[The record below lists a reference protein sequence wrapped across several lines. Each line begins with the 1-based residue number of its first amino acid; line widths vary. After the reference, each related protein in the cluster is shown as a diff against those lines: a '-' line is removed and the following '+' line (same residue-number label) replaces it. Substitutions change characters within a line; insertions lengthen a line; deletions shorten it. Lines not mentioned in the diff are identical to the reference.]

1 MMTEAQENKITDYL
15 IAQELSLDILV
26 EIRDHMI
33 SQILDIQSHE
43 NINFE
48 EAFSKVKESWNG
60 EFTMVNYL
68 LFYPTKIPLIAKR
81 IIQEKYSGLFK
92 KSLMVAVLAFVINLL
107 LIFMAGNQEEYK
119 LFFRLLN
126 GSFVLTTLLIWIFN
140 YKIWKYIKADFKY
153 KGKCLY
159 TMYQQN
165 LGLMVVCATS
175 MTQVALKSGDYAYQF
190 FRQQNDADVV
200 GVLITLILPFVL
212 QTALTFAVFNFIEH
226 KKNLVKMLEFLKPT

>member
-1 MMTEAQENKITDYL
+1 MMTEAQENKVTDYL
-15 IAQELSLDILV
+15 VAQELSLDILV

-33 SQILDIQSHE
+33 SQILDIQCSE
-43 NINFE
+43 NISFE
-48 EAFSKVKESWNG
+48 EAFLRVKESWSR
-60 EFTMVNYL
+60 EFKMVNYL

-81 IIQEKYSGLFK
+81 IIREKYRGIFK
-92 KSLMVAVLAFVINLL
+92 KSLMIAVLAFVINLL

-126 GSFVLTTLLIWIFN
+126 GSFVLTTILIWIFN

-165 LGLMVVCATS
+165 LGLMVVCASS

-190 FRQQNDADVV
+190 FRQQNYTDVV
-200 GVLITLILPFVL
+200 GILITLILPFVL
-212 QTALTFAVFNFIEH
+212 QTALAFAVLNFIEH
-226 KKNLVKMLEFLKPT
+226 KKNLLKMQEFLKPA

>member
-1 MMTEAQENKITDYL
+1 MTEAQENKVTDYL
-15 IAQELSLDILV
+15 VAQELSLDILV

-33 SQILDIQSHE
+33 SQILDIQCSE
-43 NINFE
+43 NISFE
-48 EAFSKVKESWNG
+48 EAFLRVKESWSR
-60 EFTMVNYL
+60 EFKMVNYL

-81 IIQEKYSGLFK
+81 IIQEKYRGIFK
-92 KSLMVAVLAFVINLL
+92 KSLMIAVLAFVINLL

-126 GSFVLTTLLIWIFN
+126 GSFVLTTILIWIFN

-165 LGLMVVCATS
+165 LGLMVVCASS

-190 FRQQNDADVV
+190 FRQQNYTDVV
-200 GVLITLILPFVL
+200 GILITLILPFVL
-212 QTALTFAVFNFIEH
+212 QTALAFAVLNFIEH
-226 KKNLVKMLEFLKPT
+226 KKNLLKMQEFLKPA

>member
-1 MMTEAQENKITDYL
+1 MTEAQENKITDYL
-15 IAQELSLDILV
+15 VAQELSLDILV

-33 SQILDIQSHE
+33 SQILDIQSNE

-48 EAFSKVKESWNG
+48 EAFLKVKESWNG

-92 KSLMVAVLAFVINLL
+92 KSLMVAFLAFAINLL
-107 LIFMAGNQEEYK
+107 LIFMAGNQEEYQ

-190 FRQQNDADVV
+190 FRQQNYTDVV
-200 GVLITLILPFVL
+200 GVVITLIFPFVL
-212 QTALTFAVFNFIEH
+212 QTALTFAVLNFIEH

>member
-1 MMTEAQENKITDYL
+1 MTEAQENKVTDYL
-15 IAQELSLDILV
+15 VAQELSLDILV

-33 SQILDIQSHE
+33 SQILDIQCSE
-43 NINFE
+43 NISFE
-48 EAFSKVKESWNG
+48 EAFLRVKESWSR
-60 EFTMVNYL
+60 EFKMVNYL

-81 IIQEKYSGLFK
+81 IIREKYRGIFK
-92 KSLMVAVLAFVINLL
+92 KSLMIAVLAFVINLL

-126 GSFVLTTLLIWIFN
+126 GSFVLTTILIWIFN

-165 LGLMVVCATS
+165 LGLMVVCASS

-190 FRQQNDADVV
+190 FRQQNYTDVV
-200 GVLITLILPFVL
+200 GILITLILPFVL
-212 QTALTFAVFNFIEH
+212 QTALAFAVLNFIEH
-226 KKNLVKMLEFLKPT
+226 KKNLLKMQEFLKPA

>member
-1 MMTEAQENKITDYL
+1 MMTEAQENKVTDYL
-15 IAQELSLDILV
+15 VAQELSLDILV

-33 SQILDIQSHE
+33 SQILDIQCSE
-43 NINFE
+43 NISFE
-48 EAFSKVKESWNG
+48 EAFLRVKESWSR
-60 EFTMVNYL
+60 EFKMVNYL

-81 IIQEKYSGLFK
+81 IIQEKYRGIFK
-92 KSLMVAVLAFVINLL
+92 KSLMIAVLAFAINLL

-126 GSFVLTTLLIWIFN
+126 GSFVLTTILIWIFN

-165 LGLMVVCATS
+165 LGLMVVCASS

-190 FRQQNDADVV
+190 FRQQNYTDVV
-200 GVLITLILPFVL
+200 GILITLILPFVL
-212 QTALTFAVFNFIEH
+212 QTALAFAVLNFIEH
-226 KKNLVKMLEFLKPT
+226 KKNLLKMQEFLKPA

>member
-1 MMTEAQENKITDYL
+1 MMTEAQENRITDYL
-15 IAQELSLDILV
+15 VAQELSLDILV

-48 EAFSKVKESWNG
+48 EAFSKVKESWKG

-126 GSFVLTTLLIWIFN
+126 GSFVVTTLLIWIFN

-190 FRQQNDADVV
+190 FGQQNYTDVV
-200 GVLITLILPFVL
+200 GVLMTLIIPFVL
-212 QTALTFAVFNFIEH
+212 QTALTFAVLNFIEH
-226 KKNLVKMLEFLKPT
+226 KKNLVKMLEFLKPA

>member
-1 MMTEAQENKITDYL
+1 MITEAQENKITEYL
-15 IAQELSLDILV
+15 IVQELSLDILV

-33 SQILDIQSHE
+33 SQISDIQFNE
-43 NINFE
+43 NMNFE

-60 EFTMVNYL
+60 EFAMVHYL

-92 KSLMVAVLAFVINLL
+92 KSLMVGVLAFAVNLL
-107 LIFMAGNQEEYK
+107 LIYMVRNQEQYN
-119 LFFRLLN
+119 LFFKLLN
-126 GSFVLTTLLIWIFN
+126 GSFVLATLLIWIFN

-165 LGLMVVCATS
+165 LGLMVVCASS
-175 MTQVALKSGDYAYQF
+175 MTQVAIRNGHYAYQF
-190 FRQQNDADVV
+190 FREQNYTDIA
-200 GVLITLILPFVL
+200 GVLMTLILPFVL
-212 QTALTFAVFNFIEH
+212 QVALVFALFNFIEH
-226 KKNLVKMLEFLKPT
+226 KKNLVKMQEFLKSA

>member
-26 EIRDHMI
+26 EIKDHMI

-43 NINFE
+43 NIKFE

-126 GSFVLTTLLIWIFN
+126 GSFVVTTLLIWIFN

-190 FRQQNDADVV
+190 FRQQNYTDVV

-226 KKNLVKMLEFLKPT
+226 KKNLVKMLEFLKLT

>member
-15 IAQELSLDILV
+15 VAQELSLDILV

-33 SQILDIQSHE
+33 SQILDIQSNE

-48 EAFSKVKESWNG
+48 EAFLKVKESWSN
-60 EFTMVNYL
+60 EFKMVNYF

-81 IIQEKYSGLFK
+81 IIREKYKGIFK
-92 KSLMVAVLAFVINLL
+92 KSLMVAALAFAVNLL

-126 GSFVLTTLLIWIFN
+126 GSFVVTTILIWIFN
-140 YKIWKYIKADFKY
+140 HKIWKYIKADFKY

-165 LGLMVVCATS
+165 LGLMVVCASS
-175 MTQVALKSGDYAYQF
+175 MTQVAIRNGQHAYQF
-190 FRQQNDADVV
+190 FREQNYADVA
-200 GVLITLILPFVL
+200 GVLVTLILPFVL
-212 QTALTFAVFNFIEH
+212 QATLAFAVFNFLEH
-226 KKNLVKMLEFLKPT
+226 KKNLVKMQEFLKLV

>member
-1 MMTEAQENKITDYL
+1 MTEAQENRVTDYL
-15 IAQELSLDILV
+15 VAQELSLDILV

-33 SQILDIQSHE
+33 SQILDIQCSE
-43 NINFE
+43 NISFE
-48 EAFSKVKESWNG
+48 EAFLRVKESWSR
-60 EFTMVNYL
+60 EFKMVNYL

-81 IIQEKYSGLFK
+81 IIQEKYRGIFK
-92 KSLMVAVLAFVINLL
+92 KSLMIAVLAFAINLL

-126 GSFVLTTLLIWIFN
+126 GSFVLTTILIWIFN

-165 LGLMVVCATS
+165 LGLMVVCASS

-190 FRQQNDADVV
+190 FRQQNYTDVV
-200 GVLITLILPFVL
+200 GILITLILPFVL
-212 QTALTFAVFNFIEH
+212 QTALAFAVLNFIEH
-226 KKNLVKMLEFLKPT
+226 KKNLLKMQEFLKPA

>member
-15 IAQELSLDILV
+15 VAQELSLDILV

-33 SQILDIQSHE
+33 SQILDIQSNE

-48 EAFSKVKESWNG
+48 EAFLKVKEAWSN
-60 EFTMVNYL
+60 EFKMVNYF

-81 IIQEKYSGLFK
+81 IIREKYKGIFK
-92 KSLMVAVLAFVINLL
+92 KSLMVAALAFAVNLL

-126 GSFVLTTLLIWIFN
+126 GSFVVTTILIWIFN
-140 YKIWKYIKADFKY
+140 HKIWKYIKADFKY

-165 LGLMVVCATS
+165 LGLMVVCASS
-175 MTQVALKSGDYAYQF
+175 MTQVAIRNGQHAYQF
-190 FRQQNDADVV
+190 FREQNYADVA
-200 GVLITLILPFVL
+200 GVLVTLILPFVL
-212 QTALTFAVFNFIEH
+212 QAALTFAVFNFLEH
-226 KKNLVKMLEFLKPT
+226 KKNLVKMQEFLKLV

>member
-1 MMTEAQENKITDYL
+1 MTEAQENKITDYL
-15 IAQELSLDILV
+15 VAQELSLDILV

-33 SQILDIQSHE
+33 SQILDIQSNE

-48 EAFSKVKESWNG
+48 EAFLKVKESWNG

-92 KSLMVAVLAFVINLL
+92 KSLMVAFLAFAINLL
-107 LIFMAGNQEEYK
+107 LIFMAGNQEEYQ

-190 FRQQNDADVV
+190 FRQQNYTDVV
-200 GVLITLILPFVL
+200 GVLITLIFPFVL
-212 QTALTFAVFNFIEH
+212 QTALTFAVLNFIEH

>member
-1 MMTEAQENKITDYL
+1 MMTEAQENKVTDYL
-15 IAQELSLDILV
+15 VAQELSLDILV

-33 SQILDIQSHE
+33 SQILDIQCSE
-43 NINFE
+43 NISFE
-48 EAFSKVKESWNG
+48 EAFLRVKESWSR
-60 EFTMVNYL
+60 EFKMVNYL

-81 IIQEKYSGLFK
+81 IIQEKYRGIFK
-92 KSLMVAVLAFVINLL
+92 KSLMIAVLAFVINLL

-126 GSFVLTTLLIWIFN
+126 GSFVLTTILIWIFN

-165 LGLMVVCATS
+165 LGLMVVCASS

-190 FRQQNDADVV
+190 FRQQNYTDVV
-200 GVLITLILPFVL
+200 GILITLILPFVL
-212 QTALTFAVFNFIEH
+212 QTALAFAVLNFIEH
-226 KKNLVKMLEFLKPT
+226 KKNLLKMQEFLKPA

>member
-15 IAQELSLDILV
+15 VVQELSLDILV

-33 SQILDIQSHE
+33 SQILDIQSNE

-48 EAFSKVKESWNG
+48 DAFLKVKESWSN
-60 EFTMVNYL
+60 EFKTVNYF

-81 IIQEKYSGLFK
+81 IIREKYRGIFK
-92 KSLMVAVLAFVINLL
+92 KSLMVAALAFAVNLL

-126 GSFVLTTLLIWIFN
+126 GSFVVTTILIWIFN
-140 YKIWKYIKADFKY
+140 HKIWKYIKADFKY

-165 LGLMVVCATS
+165 LGLMVVCASS
-175 MTQVALKSGDYAYQF
+175 MTQVAIRNGQHAYQF
-190 FRQQNDADVV
+190 FREQNYADVAGGLV
-200 GVLITLILPFVL
+200 TLILPFVL
-212 QTALTFAVFNFIEH
+212 QAALAFAVFNFLEH
-226 KKNLVKMLEFLKPT
+226 KKNLVKMQEFLKLV